1 MKENPVKRA
10 LKAGKPQIGT
20 WLSLGSIAA
29 ARFMARAGFPWLTV
43 DMEHTHTDIQTAAF
57 MFGAIADA
65 GCVPL
70 ARIPTGKHE
79 LIKMVLDCGA
89 MGIVAPMVMD
99 AAEAR
104 SIVAATKYPPRG
116 NRSVGGGMHAL
127 NFGATAAEYYSKAD
141 DEILVIIQTEHIKAV
156 EIADEIYSV
165 PGVDAVFVGPNDLA
179 IRCARADGTPPGKEL
194 FEATLTRIREAAQR
208 NRLPCG
214 LHVLTAADALRASPR
229 RLAVHRRRQRAQDDA
244 RRRRRRHPPDQ
255 PRRCPERARQIL
267 NLCRAGNRSWRS
279 CLSDSSYWA
288 KVEGSN
294 RSSPCG
300 RAPTCR
306 RAPTNVRLRCSPGW
320 NMRLSS
326 AP

>member
-20 WLSLGSIAA
+20 WLSLGSISA

-70 ARIPTGKHE
+70 ARIHTGRHD

-104 SIVAATKYPPRG
+104 SIVAACKYPPRG

-127 NFGATAAEYYSKAD
+127 NFGATAAEYYAKAD

-179 IRCARADGTPPGKEL
+179 YSMRSSDGAQPGKEL
-194 FEATLTRIREAAQR
+194 FESTLTRIRQSAQR

-214 LHVLTAADALRASPR
+214 LHVLTAADALRRAAEGWQFI
-229 RLAVHRRRQRAQDDA
+229 AVGSELKMMLDGAADA
-244 RRRRRRHPPDQ
+244 
-255 PRRCPERARQIL
+255 ARQTNQGEVPSEL
-267 NLCRAGNRSWRS
+267 
-279 CLSDSSYWA
+279 A
-288 KVEGSN
+288 KY
-294 RSSPCG
+294 
-300 RAPTCR
+300 
-306 RAPTNVRLRCSPGW
+306 
-320 NMRLSS
+320 
-326 AP
+326 

>member
-1 MKENPVKRA
+1 
-10 LKAGKPQIGT
+10 
-20 WLSLGSIAA
+20 
-29 ARFMARAGFPWLTV
+29 MARAGFPWLTV

-179 IRCARADGTPPGKEL
+179 YSMRSSDGTQPAKEL
-194 FEATLTRIREAAQR
+194 FESTLDSHPRVGQAQPPSVRAAR
-208 NRLPCG
+208 PHRRRRL
-214 LHVLTAADALRASPR
+214 ASRPR

-244 RRRRRRHPPDQ
+244 GR
-255 PRRCPERARQIL
+255 RAR
-267 NLCRAGNRSWRS
+267 C
-279 CLSDSSYWA
+279 D
-288 KVEGSN
+288 
-294 RSSPCG
+294 
-300 RAPTCR
+300 APD
-306 RAPTNVRLRCSPGW
+306 
-320 NMRLSS
+320 
-326 AP
+326 

>member
-1 MKENPVKRA
+1 MKKRSGTVVRSTLRAVPATAPDPFFGEELKLKENPVKRA
-10 LKAGKPQIGT
+10 LHAGQPQIGT

-43 DMEHTHTDIQTAAF
+43 DMEHTQTDIQTAAY

-79 LIKMVLDCGA
+79 YIKMVLDCGA

-99 AAEAR
+99 RDEAKA
-104 SIVAATKYPPRG
+104 IVAATKYPPHG

-127 NFGATAAEYYSKAD
+127 NFGTTAEEYYVKAN

-179 IRCARADGTPPGKEL
+179 FSMKAADGTPASKDV
-194 FEATLTRIREAAQR
+194 FEATLTRIRESAQR
-208 NRLPCG
+208 NKLPCG
-214 LHVLTAADALRASPR
+214 LHVLKVADALR
-229 RLAVHRRRQRAQDDA
+229 RAQEGWQFIAVASELKMMLDGA
-244 RRRRRRHPPDQ
+244 A
-255 PRRCPERARQIL
+255 EITRQIDRRETAEDL
-267 NLCRAGNRSWRS
+267 
-279 CLSDSSYWA
+279 A
-288 KVEGSN
+288 KY
-294 RSSPCG
+294 
-300 RAPTCR
+300 
-306 RAPTNVRLRCSPGW
+306 
-320 NMRLSS
+320 
-326 AP
+326 